1 MHLFR
6 EVAKF
11 SKLRTVGFLC
21 FSSAVGRIAAYY
33 SHSMASS
40 ECVRPPPKVATTY
53 ESLPFL
59 EVKVKGDGNCLFRAL
74 SDQLYFDE
82 GRHYLKVREEICDY
96 LGEHKNELQEF
107 FDTNVVFKNHTPANY
122 ESYVA
127 KMREEGEWGGEL
139 EMKAAADVY
148 SYVPLLTNFVDV

>member
-1 MHLFR
+1 
-6 EVAKF
+6 
-11 SKLRTVGFLC
+11 
-21 FSSAVGRIAAYY
+21 
-33 SHSMASS
+33 MASS
-40 ECVRPPPKVATTY
+40 SEFVRPPKIANTY
-53 ESLPFL
+53 EFLPFP
-59 EVKVKGDGNCLFRAL
+59 EVKMQADGNCLFRAL

-96 LGEHKNELQEF
+96 LGEQKNELQEF